1 MRSVIGERLRNC
13 SGEKSGISLLRLA
26 AVGPDHTARLRCL
39 CGHWFFRAGIF
50 AVQENNS
57 GRRANPTSLI
67 GLPACYQQPVRN
79 LWIFTP
85 RAESSPSNSTT
96 P

>member
-50 AVQENNS
+50 AV
-57 GRRANPTSLI
+57 
-67 GLPACYQQPVRN
+67 
-79 LWIFTP
+79 
-85 RAESSPSNSTT
+85 
-96 P
+96 

>member
-39 CGHWFFRAGIF
+39 AAIGFF
-50 AVQENNS
+50 VQEFLRS
-57 GRRANPTSLI
+57 KKTTQA
-67 GLPACYQQPVRN
+67 
-79 LWIFTP
+79 
-85 RAESSPSNSTT
+85 AELTQHL
-96 P
+96 